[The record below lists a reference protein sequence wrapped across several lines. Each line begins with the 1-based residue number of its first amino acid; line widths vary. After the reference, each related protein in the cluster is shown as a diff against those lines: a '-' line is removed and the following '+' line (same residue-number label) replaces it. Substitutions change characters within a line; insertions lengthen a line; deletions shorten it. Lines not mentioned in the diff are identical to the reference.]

1 MYYGRKKQ
9 MTQNITHN
17 VNIYKTAD
25 TSITDILKEAVT
37 NANLHG
43 KQRIFIKPNLSH
55 PEYLPGVVTD
65 PELTSELIGLLRN
78 QNSEVIVGE
87 SNGFNYPCWTAFKKT
102 GMQKAVEKAGGT
114 VINLSEDKIVE
125 VKLHNGIAVKRL
137 FLPKTIMTANAVI
150 DLPLMKTHEFM
161 AYSGAI
167 KNLFGCIPSNKRIYL
182 HPYLPEVFYHL
193 YTLFNPALT
202 IMDART
208 GIEGNGPTKGQPVKM
223 NLMLTSNNA
232 LALDITATKIMK
244 LNWKNT
250 YLNYLAKKTDLHENS
265 IKEEGT
271 PVSTVTHRF
280 AAPRIDLP
288 VKAQIII
295 YQHEYL
301 TKMLFCSLDIVRLFQ
316 KITMTYR
323 GKPAE
328 EHNNKPD
335 NNNTSLVI

>member
-1 MYYGRKKQ
+1 
-9 MTQNITHN
+9 MTQKTIHP
-17 VNIYKTAD
+17 VKIYHTKN
-25 TSITDILKEAVT
+25 TSINDILHEAVA
-37 NANLHG
+37 NANLRG
-43 KQRIFIKPNLSH
+43 KKRIFIKPNLSH

-87 SNGFNYPCWTAFKKT
+87 SNGFNYPCWTAFNKT
-102 GMQKAVEKAGGT
+102 GMKKAVEKAGGT
-114 VINLSEDKIVE
+114 VINLSEDHIVK
-125 VKLHNGIAVKRL
+125 VKLNNGTSVKQL
-137 FLPKTIMTANAVI
+137 FLPKTIMDANAVI

-161 AYSGAI
+161 VYSGAI

-193 YTLFNPALT
+193 YTLFKPSLT

-208 GIEGNGPTKGQPVKM
+208 GIEGNGPTKGKPVQM
-223 NLMLTSNNA
+223 DLILTSTNA
-232 LALDITATKIMK
+232 LTLDIVATKIMK

-250 YLNYLAKKTDLHENS
+250 YLQYIAKKTGIQETH
-265 IKEEGT
+265 IKEDGIPIPTIAHHFE
-271 PVSTVTHRF
+271 P
-280 AAPRIDLP
+280 PRIDLP

-301 TKMLFCSLDIVRLFQ
+301 TKMLFCSLDIVKLFQ

-328 EHNNKPD
+328 EPN
-335 NNNTSLVI
+335 